1 MGFFD
6 LFRPKKSG
14 GVTAEMKKKLA
25 SLREKRVNY
34 VYMPLDELDS
44 AVSADIRFLTGLAPV
59 NYYALKDEYIEA
71 VFYSDST
78 HDENYVIFRSVKNDV
93 PTAATGVYPVPKD
106 VLRKAFS
113 RLGAVDF

>member
-6 LFRPKKSG
+6 LFRPKKSV
-14 GVTAEMKKKLA
+14 GVSGEMKKKLA
-25 SLREKRVNY
+25 SMREKRVNY
-34 VYMPLDELDS
+34 VHMPLDELDA
-44 AVSADIRFLTGLAPV
+44 AVSADISFLTGLTPV

-78 HDENYVIFRSVKNDV
+78 HDENYVIFRSVKNDI
-93 PTAATGVYPVPKD
+93 PTAATGLHSVPKD
-106 VLRKAFS
+106 VLRKAYS